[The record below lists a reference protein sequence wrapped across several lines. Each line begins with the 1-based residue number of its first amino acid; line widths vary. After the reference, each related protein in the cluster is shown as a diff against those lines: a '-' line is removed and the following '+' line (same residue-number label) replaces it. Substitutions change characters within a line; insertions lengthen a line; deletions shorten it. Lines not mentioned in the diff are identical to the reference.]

1 MVDKNNDGVPDGEI
15 IYNGKKVRTKDLF
28 PDDASRLDFHTK
40 LKLATS
46 PVSGEDDGM
55 QGMEGVSEAL
65 FQPKLKPKKKTSA
78 TQEPDF

>member
-1 MVDKNNDGVPDGEI
+1 MVDKNKDGIPDGEI
-15 IYNGKKVRTKDLF
+15 IYNGKKVSTKTLF

-46 PVSGEDDGM
+46 PSSGEDDGM

-65 FQPKLKPKKKTSA
+65 FAPKKKKTMDSA
-78 TQEPDF
+78 TQKPDF

>member
-1 MVDKNNDGVPDGEI
+1 MVDKNKDGIPDGEI
-15 IYNGKKVRTKDLF
+15 IYNGKKVSTKTLF

-46 PVSGEDDGM
+46 PSSGEDDGM

-65 FQPKLKPKKKTSA
+65 FAPKKKKTMDSA